1 MFLIDAIKLNVEN
14 KIKFSFFMRQFWGGK
29 SGTYKIKLA
38 LFLFAFGLLAAT
50 KTLFKRKKKI
60 ILQYRFDW
68 GSKLLL
74 THCTLTMEI
83 E

>member
-1 MFLIDAIKLNVEN
+1 
-14 KIKFSFFMRQFWGGK
+14 MRQFWGGK

-60 ILQYRFDW
+60 LLQYRFDW

-83 E
+83 EQQSGEAMNFANQTTLKLVL